1 MGLRHNFKTFADAI
15 NAGYEYVDRHTDH
28 DISGP
33 DSYGYEYERADGT
46 KSVVVWLTEE
56 RNKMGQYGAFLAMFP
71 PKEAK

>member
-1 MGLRHNFKTFADAI
+1 MGLRHSFKTLTDAI
-15 NAGYEYVDRHTDH
+15 NAGYTPVNRRQDR